1 MDMTLPFRVVYCD
14 AHVLVVEKP
23 AGMVTHP
30 VYKHLDGTLND
41 AVRAWCAAEDRG
53 QPWLLHR
60 LDRDTSGLVLFAWT
74 ADAMRLCAKQFVHHT
89 VTKHYLALVWG
100 TALPDEGIINAPL
113 KRDPTDRRRVIVA
126 EDGKAAQTR
135 FAVAERLGDRAL
147 VRLWP
152 QTGRTHQLRIHLA
165 HIGHPIVGD
174 VVYADMYPA
183 APRLLLHATA
193 LGLLIP
199 TPDGPRRRTFLAPL
213 PLDFATELPCGA

>member
-1 MDMTLPFRVVYCD
+1 MTYPFRRVYCD
-14 AHVLVVEKP
+14 AHVLVVEKA

-30 VYKHLDGTLND
+30 VYKHPDGTLND
-41 AVRAWCAAEDRG
+41 AVRAWCVAEDRA

-74 ADAMRLCAKQFVHHT
+74 AEAMRLCAKQFVHHT
-89 VTKHYLALVWG
+89 VTKQYTALVWG
-100 TALPDEGIINAPL
+100 TDLPDEGIIDAPL
-113 KRDPTDRRRVIVA
+113 KRDPDDRRRVIVA
-126 EDGKAAQTR
+126 ADGKTAQTR
-135 FAVAERLGDRAL
+135 FAVAERLGDRTL

-165 HIGHPIVGD
+165 HSGHPIVGD
-174 VVYADMYPA
+174 VVYASAYPT

-199 TPDGPRRRTFLAPL
+199 TPTGPRRRTFLAPL
-213 PLDFATELPCGA
+213 PPDFATELSSGA